1 MSASFELHADPRDD
15 MGKGASRRLR
25 RENKVPAILYGGGKP
40 PRSLSLVQKELLKSL
55 DNEAF
60 YSHILS
66 IHIGDQSEQAVLRD
80 MQRHPSKPSVL
91 HVDLQR
97 VQARELL
104 RMSVP
109 LHFVGE
115 DDCPGVKLEGGV
127 VTHNAMDVEVECYP
141 KDLPE
146 YIEIDAS
153 GLRIGDS
160 VHLSEIKMPDGVRL
174 VDLVNFDKLDEDERN
189 EVDQQLIAVQ
199 PPAVEVEAEEEEAE
213 VVAPAAEAE
222 KPAKEA
228 GTSED

>member
-1 MSASFELHADPRDD
+1 MSASFELHAEPRDD

-115 DDCPGVKLEGGV
+115 DDCPGVKLEGGI

-160 VHLSEIKMPDGVRL
+160 IHLSEIKLPDGVRL

-189 EVDQQLIAVQ
+189 EVDQQLISVQ

-213 VVAPAAEAE
+213 GVAPAPEAE

>member
-1 MSASFELHADPRDD
+1 MSASFELHAEPRDD

-213 VVAPAAEAE
+213 VVAPAAEVE
-222 KPAKEA
+222 KPAKGA

>member
-1 MSASFELHADPRDD
+1 MSASFELHAEPRDD

-25 RENKVPAILYGGGKP
+25 REDKVPAILYGGGKP
-40 PRSLSLVQKELLKSL
+40 PRSLSLVQKEILKSL

-66 IHIGDQSEQAVLRD
+66 IHIGDQAEQAVLRD
-80 MQRHPSKPSVL
+80 LQRHPSKPSIL

-199 PPAVEVEAEEEEAE
+199 PPAVEVEAEEEAE
-213 VVAPAAEAE
+213 VVAPTAEAE
-222 KPAKEA
+222 KPAKGA

>member
-1 MSASFELHADPRDD
+1 MSGSFELHAEPRED

-25 RENKVPAILYGGGKP
+25 REDKVPAILYGAGKSP
-40 PRSLSLVQKELLKSL
+40 EPLSLVHKELLKSL
-55 DNEAF
+55 TNEAF

-66 IHIGDQSEQAVLRD
+66 VQIGDRSEQAVLRD
-80 MQRHPSKPSVL
+80 LQRHPSKPSIL

-97 VQARELL
+97 VQAKELL

-146 YIEIDAS
+146 YLEVDAS

-160 VHLSEIKMPDGVRL
+160 VRLSQIKLPASVRL
-174 VDLVNFDKLDEDERN
+174 VDLINFDKLEEDERN
-189 EVDQQLIAVQ
+189 EVDQQVIAVQ
-199 PPAVEVEAEEEEAE
+199 PPAVEVEVGE
-213 VVAPAAEAE
+213 AAEAPVAGVE
-222 KPAKEA
+222 TASPAKGA